1 MVKLVRLEIVT
12 DVDRK
17 HCSELQ
23 AVLSNYKRLGY
34 LIQSTLVYIMKRG
47 YALC

>member
-1 MVKLVRLEIVT
+1 MVNLVRLEIVT
-12 DVDRK
+12 DVDRTD
-17 HCSELQ
+17 CVELK
-23 AVLSNYKRLGY
+23 AVLSNYKRLGF

>member
-1 MVKLVRLEIVT
+1 MVKLVRLVIVT

-17 HCSELQ
+17 NCVELQ
-23 AVLSNYKRLGY
+23 AMLSNYKRLGF
-34 LIQSTLVYIMKRG
+34 LIQSALVYIMKRG